1 MIKKAM
7 LTIASSFAIILFT
20 SVDPADSADIKP
32 VDNTDLTLSNS
43 TEETIKNVISNPK
56 YYNGKKI
63 TVEGEVE
70 KVHHMTYFTGDPYT
84 LIRLHDDE
92 NNEIGVYYKGN
103 LSIAEG
109 SKMRV
114 TGTFKKEKGNFL
126 IKFKNVIKAKKIE
139 QIA

>member
-1 MIKKAM
+1 MIKEVTVM
-7 LTIASSFAIILFT
+7 FSIIAIMVFT
-20 SVDPADSADIKP
+20 NFSLA
-32 VDNTDLTLSNS
+32 DNTDIILADS

-70 KVHHMTYFTGDPYT
+70 QVHHITYITGDPYT
-84 LIRLHDDE
+84 LIRLHDDK

>member
-1 MIKKAM
+1 MIKKVAAM
-7 LTIASSFAIILFT
+7 FSVIALMIFT
-20 SVDPADSADIKP
+20 NFSLA
-32 VDNTDLTLSNS
+32 DNTDITLADS